1 MTIGMLYD
9 YPEFTDTVIKWLNR
23 EFGDEKSFHFYKG
36 IIEHSLE
43 ENRIP
48 ITFVAFDSGELLGTV
63 GIWRGD
69 LLSRQDLFPWLSA
82 LVVNPQ
88 YRNKGIGQMLQKFA
102 LQYCQSKGIKE
113 IFLYTDL
120 VGYYEKS
127 GWVLFDSGYE
137 YSGQK
142 ITIYRHGISN
152 FI

>member
-9 YPEFTDTVIKWLNR
+9 YPEYTDTVIKWLNR
-23 EFGDEKSFHFYKG
+23 EFGDEKRFHFYKG

-48 ITFVAFDSGELLGTV
+48 ITFVAFDSGVLLGTV

>member
-9 YPEFTDTVIKWLNR
+9 YPEFTDTVIKWHNR

-48 ITFVAFDSGELLGTV
+48 ITFVAVDSGELLGTV

-82 LVVNPQ
+82 LVVNP
-88 YRNKGIGQMLQKFA
+88 
-102 LQYCQSKGIKE
+102 
-113 IFLYTDL
+113 
-120 VGYYEKS
+120 
-127 GWVLFDSGYE
+127 
-137 YSGQK
+137 
-142 ITIYRHGISN
+142 
-152 FI
+152 